1 MPMLALKTVSDFIDS
16 VASDSPAP
24 GGGSVSALAGALGAA
39 LTAMVCHLTIGKKK
53 YEDVQAEMIGLLGQA
68 DELKARLTSL
78 IDQDTEAF
86 NRVMEAFGM
95 PRTTEAEKERRSTA
109 IQEATKQAT
118 LVPLEVMKLAERALT
133 LAKSVA
139 EKGNV
144 NSISDAG
151 VAGLMLRA
159 ACEGAALNV
168 RINLAT
174 LKDGQFVAETRA
186 LMDAIATNVEV
197 LSDGLRKRVETV
209 LS

>member
-1 MPMLALKTVSDFIDS
+1 MLALKTVSEFIDN

-24 GGGSVSALAGALGAA
+24 GGGSVAALAGALGAA

-53 YEDVQAEMIGLLGQA
+53 YEDVQTEMIGLLGQA
-68 DELKARLTSL
+68 DELKARLIIL
-78 IDQDTEAF
+78 MDQDTEAF

-95 PRTTEAEKERRSTA
+95 PRSTDAEKEKRSTA

-133 LAKSVA
+133 LAKSAA

-151 VAGLMLRA
+151 VAGVMLKA

-174 LKDGQFVAETRA
+174 LKDGRFVSETRA
-186 LMDAIATNVEV
+186 LLDAIATNVEV

>member
-1 MPMLALKTVSDFIDS
+1 MLALKTVSDFIDS

>member
-1 MPMLALKTVSDFIDS
+1 MLALKTVSDFIDS

-174 LKDGQFVAETRA
+174 LNDGQFVAETRA

-197 LSDGLRKRVETV
+197 LADGLRKRVETV

>member
-1 MPMLALKTVSDFIDS
+1 MLALKTVSEFIDN

-53 YEDVQAEMIGLLGQA
+53 YEDVQTEMIGLLGQA
-68 DELKARLTSL
+68 DELKARLIIL
-78 IDQDTEAF
+78 MDQDTEAF

-95 PRTTEAEKERRSTA
+95 PRSTDAEKEKRSTA

-133 LAKSVA
+133 LAKSAA

-151 VAGLMLRA
+151 VAGVMLKA

-174 LKDGQFVAETRA
+174 LKDGRFVSETRA
-186 LMDAIATNVEV
+186 LLDAIATNVEV